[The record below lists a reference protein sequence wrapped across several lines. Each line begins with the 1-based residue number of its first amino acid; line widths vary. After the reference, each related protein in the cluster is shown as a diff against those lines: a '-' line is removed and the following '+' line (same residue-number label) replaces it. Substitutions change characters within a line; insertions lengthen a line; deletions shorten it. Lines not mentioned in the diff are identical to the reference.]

1 MVRCL
6 PLYEMDRFHWLHMA
20 LRDWLR
26 LRPRGIPNASWQSRV
41 TMLPNF
47 IFTTLRGGALENVI
61 ADGSTQQLHRRQL
74 QHADGLLQLVVN
86 TYAAAFHGTGGRQ
99 SACPSH

>member
-20 LRDWLR
+20 LRDRLR
-26 LRPRGIPNASWQSRV
+26 LRPRGIPNASWQSRA

-47 IFTTLRGGALENVI
+47 IFTMLCSGALENVI
-61 ADGSTQQLHRRQL
+61 ADGRTRQLHCRQL
-74 QHADGLLQLVVN
+74 QHAGGLLQLMVN
-86 TYAAAFHGTGGRQ
+86 TYAAAFHGTGGHQ